1 MIIIIISNF
10 IEPPTAPGKPEPLE
24 VGSDS
29 LTLFWK
35 APDDDGNDEIIEYI
49 IEYKETVSV
58 KWIQITH
65 IKDTSCRIDEL
76 KTDSEYMFRVVAVNN
91 IGSSPPSPVSDF
103 IRATAP
109 FDKEEPTII
118 EPLTDKFVGL
128 NEKLILSTVIG
139 GIPVPTVTWYKNET
153 IIEEEHIIYE
163 NRVTKYI
170 VEKTTEETAATYKCV
185 AVNEIGTAD
194 TVCKV
199 TVQEKPQITV
209 EDKIINQKLRAG
221 KVYEITADVC
231 GFPEPEITF
240 YRDGSLVSSDDKR
253 ITITRKTNIV
263 IIKITNIDRD
273 DSGKY
278 TITAKNNA
286 GEATVDLTLK
296 VIDKPDRPTTLDV
309 KDIKKDS
316 ITIAWTP
323 PIDDGGLDITKY
335 SIEKRDPEKMV
346 WIKVAE
352 VEKTIITY
360 CVQKLIPNATYIFRV
375 VAENPIGVSEPQES
389 DPITIKVKIGTNSIK
404 FIKFFIVYCIKM

>member
-1 MIIIIISNF
+1 M
-10 IEPPTAPGKPEPLE
+10 
-24 VGSDS
+24 
-29 LTLFWK
+29 TLFWK
-35 APDDDGNDEIIEYI
+35 APEDDGNDEIIEYI
-49 IEYKETVSV
+49 LEYKETVSV

-65 IKDTSCRIDEL
+65 IKDTLCRIDKL
-76 KTDSEYMFRVVAVNN
+76 KTDSEYMFRVVALNN
-91 IGSSPPSPVSDF
+91 IGSSPPSPVSDL
-103 IRATAP
+103 IRANAP
-109 FDKEEPTII
+109 FDKEGPTII
-118 EPLTDKFVGL
+118 EPLTDKSVGL
-128 NEKLILSTVIG
+128 NEKLVLSTVIG

-170 VEKTTEETAATYKCV
+170 VERTTEETEATYKCV

-209 EDKIINQKLRAG
+209 ADKIINQKLRAG
-221 KVYEITADVC
+221 KLYEITADVF
-231 GFPEPEITF
+231 GFPEPQIAF
-240 YRDGSLVSSDDKR
+240 YKDGSPVNSDDKR

-263 IIKITNIDRD
+263 IIKITNIDRE
-273 DSGKY
+273 DSAKY
-278 TITAKNNA
+278 TIIAKNNA
-286 GEATVDLTLK
+286 GEVFVDLTLK
-296 VIDKPDRPTTLDV
+296 VIDKPDRPNTLDV

-323 PIDDGGLDITKY
+323 PIDDGGLDITNY
-335 SIEKRDPEKMV
+335 SIEKRDLEKMV

-352 VEKTIITY
+352 VEKKIITY

-389 DPITIKVKIGTNSIK
+389 DPIRIKAKIGMNSIK
-404 FIKFFIVYCIKM
+404 FIKLLTVYCKNIH